1 MKRSYFSLLMLAIV
15 VICTSCAREPQPMAY
30 ITNTSD
36 VAITLYGDREKD
48 SVVLSP
54 WQRTYICDVDV
65 IDGKFAGSSGH
76 NWMFSVFTPVTKI
89 KRLDTMYEV
98 PEQYQK
104 FLSDINNYIHH
115 TSLGSSSSSPVKLEG
130 SHYDYYLTDEFIE
143 EIIQAS
149 KETYTLE

>member
-1 MKRSYFSLLMLAIV
+1 MKKIHFSLLMLAIV

-65 IDGKFAGSSGH
+65 IDGMFVGSSGY
-76 NWMFSVFTPVTKI
+76 NWMFSVFAPVTKI
-89 KRLDTMYEV
+89 KRLATIYAV

-115 TSLGSSSSSPVKLEG
+115 TSIGSSSSSPVKLEG
-130 SHYDYYLTDEFIE
+130 SHYDYYLTVDFIE

-149 KETYTLE
+149 LEAN

>member
-1 MKRSYFSLLMLAIV
+1 
-15 VICTSCAREPQPMAY
+15 
-30 ITNTSD
+30 
-36 VAITLYGDREKD
+36 
-48 SVVLSP
+48 
-54 WQRTYICDVDV
+54 
-65 IDGKFAGSSGH
+65 
-76 NWMFSVFTPVTKI
+76 MFSVFTPVTKI

-115 TSLGSSSSSPVKLEG
+115 TSLGSSSSSSVKLEG